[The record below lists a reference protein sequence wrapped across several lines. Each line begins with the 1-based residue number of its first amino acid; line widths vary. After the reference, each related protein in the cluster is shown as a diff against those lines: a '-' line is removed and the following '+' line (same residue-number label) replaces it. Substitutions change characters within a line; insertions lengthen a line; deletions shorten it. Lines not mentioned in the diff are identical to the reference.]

1 MQYLQ
6 VRLDAEMKNQVESV
20 LDDLG
25 LTMTQAV
32 KLFFRQIIMRKAIPF
47 PIIIPKIKRDYVTVA
62 EEATIEESLKQ
73 LGEGKKVT
81 IDISNAKQVAKY
93 FEV

>member
-6 VRLDAEMKNQVESV
+6 VRLNTEMKNQAESV

-47 PIIIPKIKRDYVTVA
+47 PIIIPRTKRNYVTAA
-62 EEATIEESLKQ
+62 EEAMIEESLEQ
-73 LGEGKKVT
+73 LGRGKKVT
-81 IDISNAKQVAKY
+81 IDMGDTKQVAKY
-93 FEV
+93 FGI

>member
-6 VRLDAEMKNQVESV
+6 VRLDAEMKNQAESV

-47 PIIIPKIKRDYVTVA
+47 PIIIPKTKRDYVTVA
-62 EEATIEESLKQ
+62 EEAMIEESLKQ

-81 IDISNAKQVAKY
+81 IDMSNAKQVAKY